1 MSLASRAVR
10 TTRLL
15 TSSHIASARLASLNS
30 QLDRKAFHIR
40 KMSSLPKTMKAVQ
53 IEKTGGTDVLQYK
66 TDVPVPEPKEGEVL
80 VKNEFI
86 GINYID
92 T

>member
-1 MSLASRAVR
+1 
-10 TTRLL
+10 
-15 TSSHIASARLASLNS
+15 
-30 QLDRKAFHIR
+30 
-40 KMSSLPKTMKAVQ
+40 MSSLPKTMKAVL

-66 TDVPVPEPKEGEVL
+66 DVPVPQPKEGEVL
-80 VKNEFI
+80 VKNEYI

>member
-1 MSLASRAVR
+1 MSLASHAAR

-15 TSSHIASARLASLNS
+15 SGSSITSARLASLNS
-30 QLDRKAFHIR
+30 QFRPHIR

-53 IEKTGGTDVLQYK
+53 IEKTGGPDVLQYK
-66 TDVPVPEPKEGEVL
+66 TDVPVPEPKDGEVL
-80 VKNEFI
+80 IKNEFI

>member
-1 MSLASRAVR
+1 
-10 TTRLL
+10 
-15 TSSHIASARLASLNS
+15 
-30 QLDRKAFHIR
+30 
-40 KMSSLPKTMKAVQ
+40 MSSLPKTMKAVV

-66 TDVPVPEPKEGEVL
+66 TDVPVPELEDGQVL

>member
-1 MSLASRAVR
+1 MTLISHAAR
-10 TTRLL
+10 TTKLL
-15 TSSHIASARLASLNS
+15 TNPSIASARLASLNS
-30 QLDRKAFHIR
+30 QLGSRSEPIR
-40 KMSSLPKTMKAVQ
+40 KMSSLPKTMKAVL

-66 TDVPVPEPKEGEVL
+66 TDVPVPQPKEGEVL

>member
-1 MSLASRAVR
+1 MTFVVYAAR
-10 TTRLL
+10 TSKIFTTSTIANTRL
-15 TSSHIASARLASLNS
+15 TAFTAHFEARSVG
-30 QLDRKAFHIR
+30 IR
-40 KMSSLPKTMKAVQ
+40 KMSSLPKTMKAVL